1 MMEIKSGVYI
11 FINNDWLMLLFSIYI
26 FAHYT
31 DVLTVH
37 DCPADEA
44 TLILHLSLISL
55 KASVQNKL
63 SLNRFDI
70 SHG

>member
-1 MMEIKSGVYI
+1 
-11 FINNDWLMLLFSIYI
+11 MLLFSIYI

-44 TLILHLSLISL
+44 PVILHLSLISL

-63 SLNRFDI
+63 TLNRFDI
-70 SHG
+70 LANVISPLVELHPS